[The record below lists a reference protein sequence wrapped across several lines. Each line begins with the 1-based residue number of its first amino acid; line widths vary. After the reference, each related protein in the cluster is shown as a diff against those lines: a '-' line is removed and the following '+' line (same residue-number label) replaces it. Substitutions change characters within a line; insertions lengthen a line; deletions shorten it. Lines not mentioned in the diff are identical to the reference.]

1 MATRER
7 TKTTNGVLRK
17 LGILALGASL
27 TLAACGTTAARSST
41 VQITGDHQSVLRD
54 PANPSWSHNTA
65 VVEAGA
71 RRSVLGDSGN
81 PYWSHNTATPAADD
95 GVDQRAPR
103 PY

>member
-27 TLAACGTTAARSST
+27 TLAAWERARSFPARHDL
-41 VQITGDHQSVLRD
+41 GRPSVGTRD
-54 PANPSWSHNTA
+54 S
-65 VVEAGA
+65 E
-71 RRSVLGDSGN
+71 N
-81 PYWSHNTATPAADD
+81 PYWSHNTTTPAPN
-95 GVDQRAPR
+95 GQPSTSLKPR

>member
-27 TLAACGTTAARSST
+27 TLAACGTSEVLSGAAQTS
-41 VQITGDHQSVLRD
+41 GDRQSVLRD
-54 PANPSWSHNTA
+54 S
-65 VVEAGA
+65 E
-71 RRSVLGDSGN
+71 N
-81 PYWSHNTATPAADD
+81 PYWSHNTTTPAASDA
-95 GVDQRAPR
+95 VDQPHPR